1 MPTRRETRAR
11 IEKARQRARAAQAG
25 HAPSR
30 DASFAV
36 NDGTR
41 RQALRAPKAPTPV
54 RPSGAGRLAHPSI
67 DANEAA
73 RRPRGCPHY
82 PSCMRRMRAAANAAR
97 ATQAGGARQSIG

>member
-30 DASFAV
+30 DAPFAV

-54 RPSGAGRLAHPSI
+54 RPSGAGRLAHPSV

-73 RRPRGCPHY
+73 RRPRGP
-82 PSCMRRMRAAANAAR
+82 PVTIFMPR
-97 ATQAGGARQSIG
+97 